1 VPSEIQPLETRAA
14 GTGINTFVNFMFTFL
29 IGQCFLT
36 ILCTLKWGTFLFF
49 AGFVVLMTIFVIL
62 AVPETKGVPI
72 EELSEVILTKHW
84 LWSRVAA
91 GTAPRDESDSF
102 VDVEKAITMSTKQ

>member
-1 VPSEIQPLETRAA
+1 
-14 GTGINTFVNFMFTFL
+14 MFTFL

-36 ILCTLKWGTFLFF
+36 ILCTMKWGTFLFF
-49 AGFVVLMTIFVIL
+49 AGFVVLMTIFVII

-72 EELSEVILTKHW
+72 EELSEVILNKHW

-91 GTAPRDESDSF
+91 GATRDEGEPDSF
-102 VDVEKAITMSTKQ
+102 VDVEKAVTMSTKQ